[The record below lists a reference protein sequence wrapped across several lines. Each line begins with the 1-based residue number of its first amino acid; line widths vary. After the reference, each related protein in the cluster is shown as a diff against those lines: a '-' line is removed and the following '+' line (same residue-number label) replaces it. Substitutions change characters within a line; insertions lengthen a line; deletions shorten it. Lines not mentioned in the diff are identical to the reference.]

1 VDQRLVRDGF
11 IEHRSA
17 EALALY
23 LFLIT
28 VGDAQGLSYYSDPTL
43 CGVIG
48 FSPSTLQRARS
59 ELQRA
64 QLIAYQKPLY
74 QVLSLGC
81 SKPAKTP
88 VVSNPGS
95 KNPPAN
101 ACPTNKDAAQQIIS
115 RLAAQIGNIR

>member
-1 VDQRLVRDGF
+1 MPQQFSWVDQRLVRDGF

-48 FSPSTLQRARS
+48 FSPSTLS
-59 ELQRA
+59 
-64 QLIAYQKPLY
+64 
-74 QVLSLGC
+74 GH
-81 SKPAKTP
+81 
-88 VVSNPGS
+88 VVNF
-95 KNPPAN
+95 N
-101 ACPTNKDAAQQIIS
+101 A
-115 RLAAQIGNIR
+115 LH